1 MSTTRDSAPRALP
14 SDFYIASPLQ
24 FAIQVGAIV
33 LRRLRIRSDRRQ
45 LESMPDYLLHD
56 LGITRG
62 EIDRVTNFG
71 RDGRANRRA

>member
-1 MSTTRDSAPRALP
+1 MSTTTPRAQP

-24 FAIQVGAIV
+24 FAAQVGAIV

-62 EIDRVTNFG
+62 DIERVTKFG
-71 RDGRANRRA
+71 RHGRVDRRA